1 MAVPVIEIDGPA
13 EPEVPA
19 EELDRVPFPPAP
31 EPVAKPDPGTE
42 APPVMPVLLP
52 PPLPPFTVVVLKVE
66 VLPFTPA
73 RFEVP
78 AAPPAPTVTITRPE
92 TDKAVW

>member
-13 EPEVPA
+13 DPAVPDTVL
-19 EELDRVPFPPAP
+19 EDVPLPPAP
-31 EPVAKPDPGTE
+31 EPVAKPEPATE
-42 APPVMPVLLP
+42 TPPESPLVLP

-73 RFEVP
+73 PFEVP